1 MLGYVGQSDRY
12 MLLSARR
19 KYSTA
24 VQMVGQCLKSWEFKV
39 LGVVLIP
46 LSDEPWSEHHRWSGP
61 FSPGREGDGRLPAVL
76 SLTSSGFPFL
86 SSVLLGLERNGFVWF

>member
-12 MLLSARR
+12 LLLSAHR

-24 VQMVGQCLKSWEFKV
+24 GQMVWAVIWEFKV

-46 LSDEPWSEHHRWSGP
+46 LSDEPWSEHLRWSGP
-61 FSPGREGDGRLPAVL
+61 FSLGRGGDGRLPAVL

-86 SSVLLGLERNGFVWF
+86 SSVPLGLERNGFVWF